1 MRDQT
6 SVKASFFED
15 HFWLRGASP
24 GLRPTL
30 GQIGLQQFAPYLI
43 NSISLSWVS
52 HLASALKA
60 HDMTITQM
68 RALAVLSISSP
79 VTINELSQFALTE
92 QSTMSRT
99 LDSLE
104 EQAFIVRKPRPED
117 LRVRDVEITQAGRDA
132 FAKVW
137 PTMYDLLVK
146 MFEGIDSEEYKAFT
160 ATMHKMMSNVR
171 KHGIGDAPRTL

>member
-1 MRDQT
+1 
-6 SVKASFFED
+6 
-15 HFWLRGASP
+15 
-24 GLRPTL
+24 
-30 GQIGLQQFAPYLI
+30 
-43 NSISLSWVS
+43 
-52 HLASALKA
+52 
-60 HDMTITQM
+60 
-68 RALAVLSISSP
+68 
-79 VTINELSQFALTE
+79 
-92 QSTMSRT
+92 MSRT

-117 LRVRDVEITQAGRDA
+117 LRVRDVEITQAGRDV

-171 KHGIGDAPRTL
+171 KHGIGDAPRTP

>member
-1 MRDQT
+1 MSDQ
-6 SVKASFFED
+6 ASIKGSPFED
-15 HFWLRGASP
+15 QFWLHGGSLS
-24 GLRPTL
+24 LRPTL

-43 NSISLSWVS
+43 NRISLNWTT

-60 HDMTITQM
+60 HDMTTTQM

-99 LDSLE
+99 LDALE

-117 LRVRDVEITQAGRDA
+117 LRVRDVEITSGWTRRLRYGLAHDVRAASQDVRRDRQR
-132 FAKVW
+132 
-137 PTMYDLLVK
+137 
-146 MFEGIDSEEYKAFT
+146 GIQSL
-160 ATMHKMMSNVR
+160 
-171 KHGIGDAPRTL
+171 HGDDAQDVAEHS